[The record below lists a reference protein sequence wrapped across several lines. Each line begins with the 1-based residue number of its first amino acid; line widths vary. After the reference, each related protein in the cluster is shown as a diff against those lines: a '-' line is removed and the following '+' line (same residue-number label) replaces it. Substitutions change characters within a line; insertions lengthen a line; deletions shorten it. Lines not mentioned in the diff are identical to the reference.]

1 MGYGSWCCSGLHC
14 LIGAEKP
21 EFEKE
26 EGKKSYGWHLGL
38 SGGKHGMVDE
48 AMAWMA

>member
-1 MGYGSWCCSGLHC
+1 MGYGNWCCGGLHC

-26 EGKKSYGWHLGL
+26 GKKSYGWHLVLG
-38 SGGKHGMVDE
+38 GGKHEMVDE